1 MKAKV
6 SYGLGRTINTG
17 NYENAKID
25 IHVEFMC
32 EEDEVEQTYERAKKF
47 VRQRVKEEVLEWVA

>member
-47 VRQRVKEEVLEWVA
+47 VRQRVKEGVLEWVA

>member
-25 IHVEFMC
+25 VHVEFMC

-47 VRQRVKEEVLEWVA
+47 VRQRVKEEVLEWVT

>member
-47 VRQRVKEEVLEWVA
+47 VR

>member
-6 SYGLGRTINTG
+6 SYGLGRTIPTG

-32 EEDEVEQTYERAKKF
+32 EEEDVEKTYERAKRF
-47 VRQRVKEEVLEWVA
+47 VRQRVKEEEMEWRL

>member
-25 IHVEFMC
+25 VHVEFMC

>member
-17 NYENAKID
+17 NFENAKID